1 MTALLIILAII
12 VLLALLPLGISF
24 RYDADGVGVRLIVGF
39 LKFRV
44 YPGKKKKEKPEKP
57 VSEAEKEPE
66 VTEKPIPKAVP
77 KEAPEKAG
85 GSFTDF
91 IPLAKTALSSLNVLR
106 RKVRVKRLEV
116 KLVMAGDD
124 PSDLAL
130 NYGRAWTALGN
141 LWPYLE
147 TYLVIEK
154 RDVDIQCD
162 FTAQKTTVTA
172 RVDVTVTLS
181 RLLCWVCKYGWKAY
195 QSYTQIMNKRK
206 GGALK

>member
-24 RYDADGVGVRLIVGF
+24 RYDADGVGVRLIVGL

-66 VTEKPIPKAVP
+66 VTEKPIPKAAL
-77 KEAPEKAG
+77 KKTG

-106 RKVRVKRLEV
+106 RKVRVKRLEM

-147 TYLVIEK
+147 TYLVIKK